1 MARIGVFVCW
11 CGENIGRTVDC
22 PKVAAE
28 AAEFPGVV
36 HSVDYKYMCS
46 DPGQGLVKEAIRE
59 KKLTGVVVAAC
70 SPRMHESTFR
80 RACAEAGLNPFLC
93 EMANI
98 REHCSWVHEDRG
110 EATAKAVQLVRV
122 MVEKVKRNE
131 ALFPIKVP
139 VTKRAL
145 VIGGG
150 IAGIQAALDIA
161 NGGKKVVL
169 VEKEPSIGG
178 HMAQLS
184 ETFPTLDGSQCILT
198 PRMVEAATHPNI
210 TLHTY
215 AEVESVS
222 GFIGNF
228 DVKIR
233 LKARSV
239 DIKKCTGCGLC
250 AQKCPQK
257 KIPSEFDEGLG
268 MRTAIYTPFAQA
280 VPNKPVI
287 DRAHCTK
294 FLNGKCGICQKICPV
309 GAVDYTQEDTF
320 IEEKVGAIVVATG
333 YRLYDFRNGEKDY
346 GIEGYGEYGYGQ
358 YKDVI
363 DGLQFE
369 RLASASGPTGGEI
382 LRPSDGKPPE
392 KVVFIKCVGS
402 RDCAKGLSYCSKICC
417 MYIAKHAM
425 LYKHKVH
432 HGTAY
437 VFYMDIRAGGKSYDE
452 FVRRAIEEDGAV
464 YIRGRVSRIYKRGGK
479 LVVVGADTLLGGTG
493 GGRVEIEADLVV
505 LATAMRPQYGI
516 EALAQKLSISYDE
529 YGFLSEAHP
538 KLRPVETNTAGI
550 FLAGACQGAKDIPEA
565 VGQASGAAAKV
576 LGLFSGDELE
586 REPIVAHVNQSQCVG
601 CFYCEQV
608 CPYHAIEREEKRDKA
623 GNLIARVAKV
633 NAGLCQ
639 GCGACVATCRSN
651 SIDLD
656 GFSAEQVFSQIGGL
670 K

>member
-1 MARIGVFVCW
+1 
-11 CGENIGRTVDC
+11 
-22 PKVAAE
+22 
-28 AAEFPGVV
+28 
-36 HSVDYKYMCS
+36 
-46 DPGQGLVKEAIRE
+46 
-59 KKLTGVVVAAC
+59 
-70 SPRMHESTFR
+70 
-80 RACAEAGLNPFLC
+80 
-93 EMANI
+93 
-98 REHCSWVHEDRG
+98 
-110 EATAKAVQLVRV
+110 
-122 MVEKVKRNE
+122 
-131 ALFPIKVP
+131 
-139 VTKRAL
+139 
-145 VIGGG
+145 
-150 IAGIQAALDIA
+150 
-161 NGGKKVVL
+161 
-169 VEKEPSIGG
+169 
-178 HMAQLS
+178 
-184 ETFPTLDGSQCILT
+184 
-198 PRMVEAATHPNI
+198 
-210 TLHTY
+210 
-215 AEVESVS
+215 
-222 GFIGNF
+222 
-228 DVKIR
+228 
-233 LKARSV
+233 
-239 DIKKCTGCGLC
+239 
-250 AQKCPQK
+250 
-257 KIPSEFDEGLG
+257 
-268 MRTAIYTPFAQA
+268 
-280 VPNKPVI
+280 
-287 DRAHCTK
+287 
-294 FLNGKCGICQKICPV
+294 
-309 GAVDYTQEDTF
+309 
-320 IEEKVGAIVVATG
+320 
-333 YRLYDFRNGEKDY
+333 
-346 GIEGYGEYGYGQ
+346 
-358 YKDVI
+358 
-363 DGLQFE
+363 
-369 RLASASGPTGGEI
+369 
-382 LRPSDGKPPE
+382 
-392 KVVFIKCVGS
+392 
-402 RDCAKGLSYCSKICC
+402 
-417 MYIAKHAM
+417 M

>member
-184 ETFPTLDGSQCILT
+184 ETFPTLDCSQCILT